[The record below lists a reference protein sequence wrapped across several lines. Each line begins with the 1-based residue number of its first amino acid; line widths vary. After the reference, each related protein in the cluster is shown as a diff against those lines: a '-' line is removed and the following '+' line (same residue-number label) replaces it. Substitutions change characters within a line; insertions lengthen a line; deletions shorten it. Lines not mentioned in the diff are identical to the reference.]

1 MRELTKKDK
10 PALLE
15 VIRHFEKVF
24 EFPCDHLTA
33 YIWLQNYKLVEILN
47 CLEITVDWRDRKT
60 AKNEVVTSNDVE
72 RYATSVMRNRTKAR
86 SAVAEILGEGDGQ

>member
-15 VIRHFEKVF
+15 VIQYFEKAF
-24 EFPCDHLTA
+24 GFPCDRLSA
-33 YIWLQNYKLVEILN
+33 YIWLQNYEPVEILN

-60 AKNEVVTSNDVE
+60 AKKQEVTNNDVE
-72 RYATSVMRNRTKAR
+72 RYATSVMRNRAR
-86 SAVAEILGEGDGQ
+86 SRKAVAEILGDGAL